1 MFRARLVLAIL
12 AALVLLASPV
22 LAKREHVVH
31 FQGTVYELHIFKIQ
45 GHKLGKTLMLIG
57 GIQGNEPGG
66 FLSADLYAD
75 MTLEKGSL
83 IVVPRANFY
92 SILLN
97 QRGPNGDMNRK
108 FDKRGESDYEAQIV
122 EILKDLMAESDCLLN
137 LHDGSGFYRPTYVNE
152 RMNPLRYGQSIIA
165 DADAY
170 RPPQTGVVLELGRMA
185 RLVCAELNQ
194 AIDNPLYRFRFNDH
208 RTLEPDSPHHEQRGS
223 ATFYALTRVGIPA
236 FGIETSK
243 NLPTIEMK
251 VRHHKLAIDA
261 FMRLLGIIPEHPPV
275 NVESPE
281 LRYLVLSINGGRP
294 QVVSNKETLSLKR
307 GDNIFVS
314 HIEANYE
321 RGLTVDILGLGGIND
336 SRKGFEIQRPTSI
349 VVRKDHQ
356 QCGWI
361 RLTVRD
367 EPEPQPTGSNASN
380 ASNAMVLYFVVQVNG
395 ERRLVA
401 TGQPLKMIKGDTL
414 RLQEAW
420 TASGQRAELALNFKG
435 FVPPGQTNS
444 GDDTAVLIRTD
455 KEFMKKWA
463 LDEEG
468 RRYRVVAEQGK
479 LNFGEFYVQ
488 IDAPI
493 MDYLIIQ
500 ANHEAKYAVSPGETL
515 LLDEEDSI
523 RVVDIK
529 ANFDAASEVKLVLRG
544 GGGEIDLG
552 QGQGIRVKDL
562 LDSGGESED
571 RLELIVLRRQTPV
584 GRIYIMSRP
593 VAAATSEADGAS

>member
-1 MFRARLVLAIL
+1 MFRAGPFLAIL
-12 AALVLLASPV
+12 AVLVLLASPV

-31 FQGTVYELHIFKIQ
+31 FQGTAYELHIFKIQ
-45 GHKLGKTLMLIG
+45 GHKPGKTLMLIG

-75 MTLEKGSL
+75 MTLEKGNL

-122 EILKDLMAESDCLLN
+122 EVLKGLMAESDCLLN
-137 LHDGSGFYRPTYVNE
+137 LHGGSGFYRPTYVNE

-165 DADAY
+165 DADVY

-185 RLVCAELNQ
+185 RQVCAEINQ

-208 RTLEPDSPHHEQRGS
+208 RTLEPDSPHQEQRGS
-223 ATFYALTRVGIPA
+223 ATFYALTRLGIPA
-236 FGIETSK
+236 FGVETSK
-243 NLPTIEMK
+243 DLPTIEMK

-275 NVESPE
+275 TVALPE
-281 LRYLVLSINGGRP
+281 LGYLVLSINGGRP

-336 SRKGFEIQRPTSI
+336 SRKYFEIQRPTSI

-367 EPEPQPTGSNASN
+367 EPEPQSAGSNASN
-380 ASNAMVLYFVVQVNG
+380 VMVLYFVVQVNG

-444 GDDTAVLIRTD
+444 GDDTAVLIHTD
-455 KEFMKKWA
+455 QEFMKKWS
-463 LDEEG
+463 LDGDG

-479 LNFGEFYVQ
+479 LNFGEFYIQ

-500 ANHEAKYAVSPGETL
+500 ANGEAKYAVSPGETL
-515 LLDEEDSI
+515 LLEEGDSI

-544 GGGEIDLG
+544 GDGEIDMG

-562 LDSGGESED
+562 LGSGGESEG
-571 RLELIVLRRQTPV
+571 RLELTVLRRQTPV
-584 GRIYIMSRP
+584 GYIYIMPRP
-593 VAAATSEADGAS
+593 VAAATSETDGAS